1 MRRSVGLFGR
11 SRLLFIR
18 ERERERKR
26 EEWERENVGTWLA
39 RRINGW
45 GAADPTESERSGGAS
60 LRTSERAN
68 RPNQPR
74 RSYYTLMIGRER
86 ERERGGEGGR
96 ERGRNISTTRS
107 KFWPSVSQSVISEQS
122 TNFTGQRCNVIGHTR
137 SRRVLFSGCCLTE
150 RRMAASS

>member
-1 MRRSVGLFGR
+1 MG
-11 SRLLFIR
+11 
-18 ERERERKR
+18 
-26 EEWERENVGTWLA
+26 ERENVGTWFA

-107 KFWPSVSQSVISEQS
+107 KFWPSVSQSVSHFRAEHKLHGAALQ
-122 TNFTGQRCNVIGHTR
+122 CNWTH
-137 SRRVLFSGCCLTE
+137 
-150 RRMAASS
+150 A